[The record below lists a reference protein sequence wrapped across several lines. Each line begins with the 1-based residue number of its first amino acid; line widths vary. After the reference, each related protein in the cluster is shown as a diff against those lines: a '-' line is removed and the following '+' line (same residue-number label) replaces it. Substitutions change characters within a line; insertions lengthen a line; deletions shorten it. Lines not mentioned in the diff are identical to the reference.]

1 MTTLYHRVRFIGTLC
16 VLGMTFLS
24 QGDSV
29 HAQQRNYLSTEE
41 VVAIGVGST
50 VAGYAGWRINH
61 IDSSKKP
68 LINGLL
74 PLDGTMERL
83 IAGSHPEPGQSNF
96 LDNNFG
102 SVITPVVG
110 TAALLFANL
119 AWPQDEPTK
128 DAFQDLFLYGSGLF
142 GNKGLNDAVKGWV
155 ARPRPYVRA
164 EASTDVKRSHSSWT
178 YDHNSFWSG
187 HTSSTFFVSTFVDKR
202 LHTIMRSRM
211 SPGQYDDWKWV
222 SSVVLYGWASFVG
235 LSRVHALKHH
245 FSDILVGAVAGI
257 LVAELYYG
265 FGEKKP
271 KGASGSS
278 PAPAPPMVTFRFN
291 F

>member
-1 MTTLYHRVRFIGTLC
+1 MTTLYHRARLIATLC
-16 VLGMTFLS
+16 ALGMTFLS
-24 QGDSV
+24 QGGPV
-29 HAQQRNYLSTEE
+29 HAQQRNYLTTEE
-41 VVAIGVGST
+41 IVAIGVGST

-83 IAGSHPEPGQSNF
+83 IAGSHPKPGQSNF
-96 LDNNFG
+96 LDNDFG

-164 EASTDVKRSHSSWT
+164 EAGTGVDRPHSSFT

-187 HTSSTFFVSTFVDKR
+187 HASSSFFVSTYVNNR
-202 LHTIMRSRM
+202 LHSIMRREM

-222 SSVVLYGWASFVG
+222 SSVVLYGWSSLVA
-235 LSRVHALKHH
+235 LSRVHSLKHH
-245 FSDILVGAVAGI
+245 FSDVLIGAVAGI

-265 FGEKKP
+265 FGEKEP
-271 KGASGSS
+271 ENPSGFS